1 MATLTVICE
10 VSTTCFRTMAW
21 PVGSRLFTSIFF
33 LFHLP
38 SKKGCDFHYT
48 KTSFIHRFL
57 NLSVPINIFKLYLSV
72 PINRFNLYLS
82 VLKLTNIK
90 LYSLIWVRN
99 RRIYGLFGL
108 ILTRHIYSSVGRVT
122 DEYTCHIF
130 ISDVAPPTNI
140 WGTCLSLQVC
150 LYSSVNRHI

>member
-57 NLSVPINIFKLYLSV
+57 NLSVPINRFK
-72 PINRFNLYLS
+72 LYLS

-99 RRIYGLFGL
+99 RYMGCSVWFWPGTYIRLLVASPMNI
-108 ILTRHIYSSVGRVT
+108 RVIYSSVTWRHQRIYEAHVYYYRSAYIHRLT
-122 DEYTCHIF
+122 DIYRRWI
-130 ISDVAPPTNI
+130 
-140 WGTCLSLQVC
+140 
-150 LYSSVNRHI
+150 